1 MRAKFSVIVPVY
13 QQWHFIEEL
22 VCCLE
27 SQVISKDLF
36 ELVLISN
43 DGNSPSFLGGGS
55 FQVKRGKCKKPGSYA
70 ARNRGAE
77 IAEGDWLIFTDADCL
92 PDSKWIAGIDRAVGC
107 WGGSVKLFAGDVRS
121 QKQYGFSNIYEV
133 YDFMRGIPQEVYVSA
148 GVAATANMVVDRF
161 LFLKFG
167 GFSEN
172 SFSSGDF
179 EFCRRLRARGYQV
192 LFLKS
197 AFVHHRVRCSWQS
210 VATKARRIKGG
221 QFFLSQG
228 AGRFKLILYTL
239 LPPVRSVVF
248 FWRKREIYIGYRLL
262 ATFVQIRLWGVEI
275 REMARLMLGAKPER
289 H

>member
-1 MRAKFSVIVPVY
+1 MQVKFSVIVPVY
-13 QQWHFIEEL
+13 QQWHFIEDL
-22 VCCLE
+22 VRCME

-43 DGNSPSFLGGGS
+43 DGRSPSLLGGES
-55 FQVKRGKCKKPGSYA
+55 FQIKTGECKKPGSYA

-77 IAEGDWLIFTDADCL
+77 LADGDWLIFTDADCL
-92 PDSKWIAGIDRAVGC
+92 PDPKWIAGIDRAIRCSVG
-107 WGGSVKLFAGDVRS
+107 GVKLFAGDVRS
-121 QKQYGFSNIYEV
+121 QKQHGFSNIYEV

-179 EFCRRLRARGYQV
+179 EFCRRLRVRGYQI

-197 AFVHHRVRCSWQS
+197 AFVHHRVRCSWRS
-210 VATKARRIKGG
+210 VAAKAKRIKGG
-221 QFFLSQG
+221 QFFVSRG
-228 AGRFKLILYTL
+228 VGRFQLILYTL
-239 LPPVRSVVF
+239 LPPVRSVIF
-248 FWRKREIYIGYRLL
+248 FWRKREVYIGYRLL
-262 ATFVQIRLWGVEI
+262 AIFVQLRLWGVEI
-275 REMARLMLGAKPER
+275 WEMARLMLGAKPER